1 MANEWINHPDLKN
14 LDPIKLQL
22 IRTAAANA
30 GKDLAPVMM
39 ALISS
44 AGKKGIRF
52 TPDEFSLILEIL
64 KDGKS
69 DQAKQNIDQMV
80 QMIKG
85 YIK

>member
-30 GKDLAPVMM
+30 GNKTGKDLAPVMM

-52 TPDEFSLILEIL
+52 TPKKYRDGLIRKSL
-64 KDGKS
+64 S
-69 DQAKQNIDQMV
+69 TRC
-80 QMIKG
+80 
-85 YIK
+85 

>member
-1 MANEWINHPDLKN
+1 MANEWMNHPDLKN

-30 GKDLAPVMM
+30 GNKTGKDLAPVMM

-44 AGKKGIRF
+44 AGK
-52 TPDEFSLILEIL
+52 ILEIL

>member
-1 MANEWINHPDLKN
+1 MANEWMNHPDLKN

-30 GKDLAPVMM
+30 GNKTGKDLAPVMM
-39 ALISS
+39 
-44 AGKKGIRF
+44 

-80 QMIKG
+80 QMVKG